1 MNTFWRWTVV
11 MFTQQCSPEFT
22 VYLPWHLRFA
32 QQRAGE
38 WVGGCFN
45 YSARSWGELSSH
57 CSGLEKVQALHAHV
71 QGSFQPILGGGV
83 SKSPEYPEPRSS
95 LTFKSRSFI
104 LWWFFHLLIYLFP
117 FSTGAS
123 FADVST
129 ESVSSR
135 KEVIFCF

>member
-71 QGSFQPILGGGV
+71 QGSFQSILGGGDFKV
-83 SKSPEYPEPRSS
+83 PRIPRAPVFLNIQVQIIYTLVVLSFTNIPIS
-95 LTFKSRSFI
+95 LQYWSI
-104 LWWFFHLLIYLFP
+104 LC
-117 FSTGAS
+117 
-123 FADVST
+123 
-129 ESVSSR
+129 R
-135 KEVIFCF
+135 C